1 MNSPFVTTRIK
12 TDISPTLQ
20 AASSDSDDAAI
31 EQIFLA
37 FLSRL
42 PSDAER
48 AKAADYLKNAANRQ
62 EAIEDLAWT
71 CVNLPEFLIQH

>member
-1 MNSPFVTTRIK
+1 MNSPFVTKRLK
-12 TDISPTLQ
+12 TDLSPTLQ
-20 AASSDSDDAAI
+20 AAATDSDDAAI
-31 EQIFLA
+31 ERIFLA

-48 AKAADYLKNAANRQ
+48 GQAADYLKHAANRQ